1 LIFIMTTAFLSTARC
16 HVLVLVALFFFDVG
30 PIHAFTPHNIRRI
43 PFTPLQ
49 VYPTSWTDR
58 ILRPKVQAPPGFKAP
73 EPKPLT
79 LTRSSDLPSV
89 LRSALALALRL
100 GTGVFVLG
108 WRVESIQVQFPW
120 QENHSHNNTQYSL
133 SIGPI
138 RFRDSSSVLT
148 SAVARP
154 KKPIILYEYDS
165 SPYCRRVRETLQIL
179 DIPVELRPCPSA
191 RQSSFSNDL
200 FQRTGRR
207 TVPYMIDPNT
217 KTEMFE
223 STDQIQYLLDTYG
236 PPKEMYDVKALW
248 PITWVDFSV
257 LTSTYAAMIR
267 DFPASTRQ
275 GNARADNE
283 RMIPLELWGYEASPF
298 VRPVR
303 EKLGSLCLPHVLM

>member
-1 LIFIMTTAFLSTARC
+1 
-16 HVLVLVALFFFDVG
+16 
-30 PIHAFTPHNIRRI
+30 
-43 PFTPLQ
+43 
-49 VYPTSWTDR
+49 
-58 ILRPKVQAPPGFKAP
+58 
-73 EPKPLT
+73 
-79 LTRSSDLPSV
+79 
-89 LRSALALALRL
+89 
-100 GTGVFVLG
+100 
-108 WRVESIQVQFPW
+108 
-120 QENHSHNNTQYSL
+120 
-133 SIGPI
+133 
-138 RFRDSSSVLT
+138 
-148 SAVARP
+148 
-154 KKPIILYEYDS
+154 
-165 SPYCRRVRETLQIL
+165 
-179 DIPVELRPCPSA
+179 
-191 RQSSFSNDL
+191 
-200 FQRTGRR
+200 
-207 TVPYMIDPNT
+207 MIDPNT